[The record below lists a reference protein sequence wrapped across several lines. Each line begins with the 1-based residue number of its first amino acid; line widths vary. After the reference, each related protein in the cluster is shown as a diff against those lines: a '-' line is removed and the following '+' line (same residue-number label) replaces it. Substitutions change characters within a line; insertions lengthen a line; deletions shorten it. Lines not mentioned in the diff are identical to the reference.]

1 MIDQVLAD
9 LKIENPPD
17 FVIEKPNDPH
27 HGDLAANVA
36 FLLARSLRKKPALI
50 AEEIAAALSGK
61 NPYIEKI
68 EVAPNGFINFR
79 ISHRWNISQLA
90 ELQQKGENYG
100 QDSVLS
106 GKRIMVEF
114 VSSNPTGPLTIG
126 HGRQAVLGDC
136 ISSMLEA
143 MGASVCREYYYN
155 DSGNQMNILGMS
167 LRARYAQLFEP
178 SFPFPENGYQG
189 EYMLDLAE
197 SFARDFSNR
206 YLPHSAQ
213 EPCDKETLKLFR
225 GYAAERIRVGI
236 DQDLRKFRIKF
247 DVWSLESSLYT
258 EGKID
263 RLLEILEKKGLSYIK
278 DGAVWLSTSRY
289 GDTEDRVIVKKTG
302 EPTYFLPDIAYHLAK
317 QERAFDEVINIHGAD
332 HHGYVPRML
341 AAMKALGYPEGWLRY
356 VIHQMVSFTEGGQQV
371 RMSTRAG
378 RFITLNDLCREV
390 GVDVARYFFVMRKA
404 DSHLVFDLDLA
415 REQSN
420 ENPVYYCQ
428 YVHARICNLTPT
440 AREAGIWDGD
450 RNRWKSHSPS
460 RLEKPEE
467 IAVAE
472 HLVGYPRLVK
482 ESALALEPHH
492 LPYYLEELAR
502 HFHTW
507 YQHYRIVNAEDP
519 ATSLDRLYLADCVR
533 TVMANGLKLLGLTA
547 PERM

>member
-1 MIDQVLAD
+1 M
-9 LKIENPPD
+9 
-17 FVIEKPNDPH
+17 
-27 HGDLAANVA
+27 
-36 FLLARSLRKKPALI
+36 
-50 AEEIAAALSGK
+50 
-61 NPYIEKI
+61 
-68 EVAPNGFINFR
+68 
-79 ISHRWNISQLA
+79 
-90 ELQQKGENYG
+90 
-100 QDSVLS
+100 
-106 GKRIMVEF
+106 
-114 VSSNPTGPLTIG
+114 
-126 HGRQAVLGDC
+126 
-136 ISSMLEA
+136 
-143 MGASVCREYYYN
+143 
-155 DSGNQMNILGMS
+155 
-167 LRARYAQLFEP
+167 
-178 SFPFPENGYQG
+178 
-189 EYMLDLAE
+189 
-197 SFARDFSNR
+197 
-206 YLPHSAQ
+206 
-213 EPCDKETLKLFR
+213 
-225 GYAAERIRVGI
+225 
-236 DQDLRKFRIKF
+236 
-247 DVWSLESSLYT
+247 
-258 EGKID
+258 
-263 RLLEILEKKGLSYIK
+263 LEILEKKGLSYIK
-278 DGAVWLSTSRY
+278 DGAVWLSTSNY

-317 QERAFDEVINIHGAD
+317 HERAFDEVINIHGAD

-378 RFITLNDLCREV
+378 RFITLDDLCREV

-450 RNRWKSHSPS
+450 RNRWKSHSPG

-472 HLVGYPRLVK
+472 HLVGFPRLVK

-507 YQHYRIVNAEDP
+507 YQHYRIVNAETRQP
-519 ATSLDRLYLADCVR
+519 VW
-533 TVMANGLKLLGLTA
+533 TVSIWPTVSA
-547 PERM
+547 R